1 MFQDSALKIVLMQ
14 VLLLVF
20 KMNWWRVLLLNGWE
34 ILIAHDD
41 EFQPHPS
48 CCNSLIG
55 ILVLVDCVCIK
66 LINEMV

>member
-1 MFQDSALKIVLMQ
+1 MEVGFVAGVEDGLVEGSIVE
-14 VLLLVF
+14 
-20 KMNWWRVLLLNGWE
+20 WE

-55 ILVLVDCVCIK
+55 ILVLVDCVIDCVCIK
-66 LINEMV
+66 LNEMVLIK